1 MAVSLCGIG
10 AIAGVPMAGL
20 PGFFNII
27 STVFSVESKSLN
39 KKIAE
44 HEKTISINE
53 AKHLSVTRL
62 FSKITSGIH
71 YLMGVREVENSSQVY
86 STQRVKNRLKL
97 TASTTGFY
105 FEISQ
110 IHLLEIL
117 AV

>member
-39 KKIAE
+39 KKIVE

-53 AKHLSVTRL
+53 AKHLSVTGC
-62 FSKITSGIH
+62 FQK
-71 YLMGVREVENSSQVY
+71 
-86 STQRVKNRLKL
+86 
-97 TASTTGFY
+97 
-105 FEISQ
+105 
-110 IHLLEIL
+110 
-117 AV
+117 

>member
-20 PGFFNII
+20 TGFFNII
-27 STVFSVESKSLN
+27 STVFGVESKSLN
-39 KKIAE
+39 KKIAK

-71 YLMGVREVENSSQVY
+71 CLMGVRD
-86 STQRVKNRLKL
+86 
-97 TASTTGFY
+97 G
-105 FEISQ
+105 
-110 IHLLEIL
+110 
-117 AV
+117 